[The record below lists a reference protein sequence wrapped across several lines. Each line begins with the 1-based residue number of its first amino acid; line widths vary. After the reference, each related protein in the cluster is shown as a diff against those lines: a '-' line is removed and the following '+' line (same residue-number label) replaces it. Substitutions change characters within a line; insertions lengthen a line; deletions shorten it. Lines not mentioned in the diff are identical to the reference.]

1 MLALPLWVMSG
12 ICGCRVRCRQIG
24 VTRGWQGNGRKA
36 AGGQLLEQSAQHRQH
51 QRCTGNSMCGRAVMQ
66 QEDITC
72 SQSEYQPLQYLRW
85 IAAHGIESPSGPG
98 NVAQAM
104 PCQHRIEERAAESGR
119 CAKKSGRPAGDAGD
133 DRLCATDLAAEPEK
147 SVQRERM

>member
-1 MLALPLWVMSG
+1 
-12 ICGCRVRCRQIG
+12 
-24 VTRGWQGNGRKA
+24 
-36 AGGQLLEQSAQHRQH
+36 
-51 QRCTGNSMCGRAVMQ
+51 MQ

-72 SQSEYQPLQYLRW
+72 SQSVHQPLQYLRW
-85 IAAHGIESPSGPG
+85 IAAHGIETPSGPG
-98 NVAQAM
+98 NVAQAN

-133 DRLCATDLAAEPEK
+133 DRLCETDLAAESEK